1 MEEEEKKSFERA
13 WLAKFFI
20 ILGGNWVVYEW
31 DCFMEC
37 VVYRLLRNLE
47 RFCGSFFP
55 NWEIWFFVF
64 HRGVRASVWGWPVG
78 GLDLAWGRVCCPGKF
93 SAGRFSAGE
102 TLQTGPV
109 QWERGPASLVW
120 CGQGLDWTRLD
131 SAWSEPPESCQN
143 LGRELGRELGRLQ
156 SSPRPDDPSHLQLSN
171 IPTNVFYSK

>member
-78 GLDLAWGRVCCPGKF
+78 GLDLA
-93 SAGRFSAGE
+93 
-102 TLQTGPV
+102 
-109 QWERGPASLVW
+109 
-120 CGQGLDWTRLD
+120 
-131 SAWSEPPESCQN
+131 
-143 LGRELGRELGRLQ
+143 
-156 SSPRPDDPSHLQLSN
+156 
-171 IPTNVFYSK
+171 